1 MGYLPIILALLGFVF
16 LWAIVNYNS
25 IKVKKVEV
33 ELASRQVFQFA
44 SLRNTIIKRMAN
56 IVHEDDT
63 LQKIVGQV
71 REQLNELT
79 TDTNSTQEKIE
90 AEKKVTQSVNDIPEG
105 YVKNSAYSEAY
116 HQLQLAQN
124 NYQKA
129 ASVYHKRLKEYHEL
143 LNRYPSKMVAKVS
156 GFKPVSA

>member
-1 MGYLPIILALLGFVF
+1 MGYLPIILALLGFIF

-25 IKVKKVEV
+25 IKIKKAEV
-33 ELASRQVFQFA
+33 EQASRQVFQHA

-56 IVHEDDT
+56 IIHEDNT

-71 REQLNELT
+71 RDQLNELSL
-79 TDTNSTQEKIE
+79 DTASTEDKIQ
-90 AEKKVTQSVNDIPEG
+90 AEKKVTQAVKDIPEG
-105 YVKNSAYSEAY
+105 YVKNSSYSEAY

-129 ASVYHKRLKEYHEL
+129 ASIYHKRLQEYHEL
-143 LNRYPSKMVAKVS
+143 IGKYPSKMIAKAS
-156 GFKPVSA
+156 GFKHVQ